1 MLERMFDQE
10 GAERWRRG
18 LNEAQLEA
26 VLHDGRPLLV
36 VAGAGTGKTRTLVAR
51 LARLLEQ
58 GAAPERTL
66 LLTFSRRAS
75 KEMLGRA
82 QRLANGPEGARVWGG
97 TFHAMAN
104 RLLRRYGGAL
114 GLPPS
119 FTIMDSSDS
128 ADLMDLVRS
137 ELGLGATRR
146 RFPRKQTLQQ
156 IYSATVNSQTK
167 LTEVVE
173 KRFPWCRE
181 EISEVR
187 SVFEAYSDRKRARI
201 VLDYDD
207 LLLFWRALT
216 RHPGASR
223 QLHGLFDHILVDEY
237 QDTNELQAAIVAG
250 MRGAG
255 TGVMAVGDDAQAI
268 YSFRAAS
275 AANMLSFCD
284 LFPGARVVLLEQNY
298 RSTQPILDVSN
309 EVIAQ
314 AKDGYSKRLWS
325 ERPGT
330 KAAQLLQCEDES
342 AQSDE
347 VCSRVL
353 EARERGVLLREQ
365 AVLFRTGHHSAGLE
379 LELSR
384 RNIPFVKYGGLK
396 FLEAA
401 HVKDVLGLLRFIE
414 NPDDELSW
422 FRSLQL
428 IEGVGPHTAR
438 SVMEELGVGDGGA
451 VRRAAEGLSR
461 PPQADS
467 EEWARF
473 SSMISDL
480 CGSDGAPA
488 PQLDRIMSFYSDA
501 LERIYPNA
509 AVRVRDIEA
518 LAHMSVAYS
527 SRADFLAEI
536 TLDPPASTEDLA
548 GPPLLDDDY
557 LILSTIHSAK
567 GCEWDEVHVLD
578 VCDGMIPSDMA
589 LSEDEGLEEERRVF
603 YVALTR
609 ARNGLYLHRPIRYYH
624 RRMGLDDG
632 HGYGQLSRFV
642 TDAVKAR
649 LEVCA
654 EQAPEGGAVSLGL
667 KPDRS
672 EVDDF
677 LASLWS

>member
-82 QRLANGPEGARVWGG
+82 QRLAGGPEGARVWGG

-216 RHPGASR
+216 RHLGASR

>member
-1 MLERMFDQE
+1 MLEHMFDQE
-10 GAERWRRG
+10 AERWRRG
-18 LNEAQLEA
+18 LNQAQLEA
-26 VLHDGRPLLV
+26 VLHDGLPLLV

-51 LARLLEQ
+51 LARQLEQ

-66 LLTFSRRAS
+66 LLTFSRRAA

-82 QRLANGPEGARVWGG
+82 QRLAGGPEAARVWGG
-97 TFHAMAN
+97 TFHAVAN

-119 FTIMDSSDS
+119 FTIMDSSDA

-181 EISEVR
+181 EISDVR

-207 LLLFWRALT
+207 LLLYWRALT

-223 QLHGLFDHILVDEY
+223 RLHSLFDHILVDEY
-237 QDTNELQAAIVAG
+237 QDTNELQASIVAG
-250 MRGAG
+250 MRGDE

-275 AANMLSFCD
+275 STNMLSFCD

-314 AKDGYSKRLWS
+314 AKGGYAKRLWS

-330 KAAQLLQCEDES
+330 KAAQLVQCEDES

-428 IEGVGPHTAR
+428 IEGVGPRTAR
-438 SVMEELGVGDGGA
+438 SVMTELGVGDGGA

-461 PPQADS
+461 PSQADA

-480 CGSDGAPA
+480 LESDGAPA
-488 PQLDRIMSFYSDA
+488 PQLDRIMSFYSDV
-501 LERIYPNA
+501 LERNHANA
-509 AVRVRDIEA
+509 AVRVRDVEA
-518 LAHMSVAYS
+518 LAHMASAYS

-548 GPPLLDDDY
+548 GPPFLDDDY

-567 GCEWDEVHVLD
+567 GCEWDEVHVID

-589 LSEDEGLEEERRVF
+589 LSDDEGLEEERRVF

-642 TDAVKAR
+642 TDSVKNR
-649 LEVCA
+649 LEVCV
-654 EQAPEGGAVSLGL
+654 EEVSNGEAVGSTL

-677 LASLWS
+677 LASLWH

>member
-1 MLERMFDQE
+1 MFERE
-10 GAERWRRG
+10 SERWRDG

-26 VLHDGRPLLV
+26 VLHDGPPLLV

-82 QRLANGPEGARVWGG
+82 QRLAGGPEAARVWGG

-104 RLLRRYGGAL
+104 RLLRRYGQAL

-119 FTIMDSSDS
+119 FTIMDSSDA

-156 IYSATVNSQTK
+156 IYSAVVNSQTN

-181 EISEVR
+181 EISDVR

-207 LLLFWRALT
+207 LLLYWRALT

-223 QLHGLFDHILVDEY
+223 QLHSLFDHILVDEY
-237 QDTNELQAAIVAG
+237 QDTNELQASIVAG
-250 MRGAG
+250 MRGAE

-268 YSFRAAS
+268 YSFRAGGS
-275 AANMLSFCD
+275 ANMLSFCD
-284 LFPGARVVLLEQNY
+284 LFPGARVLLLEQNY
-298 RSTQPILDVSN
+298 RSTQPVLDVSN
-309 EVIAQ
+309 EVIAE
-314 AKDGYSKRLWS
+314 AKGSYSKRLWS

-330 KAAQLLQCEDES
+330 KAAQLVQCQDES

-379 LELSR
+379 VELSR
-384 RNIPFVKYGGLK
+384 RNVPFVKYGGLK

-401 HVKDVLGLLRFIE
+401 HIKDVLGLLRFIE

-428 IEGVGPHTAR
+428 IEGVGPRTAR
-438 SVMEELGVGDGGA
+438 SVMTELGVGEGGA

-461 PPQADS
+461 PAQADS
-467 EEWARF
+467 EEWAQF
-473 SSMISDL
+473 SSMIEDL
-480 CGSDGAPA
+480 GESDGAPA
-488 PQLDRIMSFYSDA
+488 PQLDRIMSFYSDV
-501 LERIYPNA
+501 LERNYANA

-518 LAHMSVAYS
+518 LAHMSGAYS

-567 GCEWDEVHVLD
+567 GCEWDEVHVID

-589 LSEDEGLEEERRVF
+589 LTDDEGLEEERRVF

-642 TDAVKAR
+642 TDAVKER
-649 LEVCA
+649 LEVCT
-654 EQAPEGGAVSLGL
+654 EQAPEGEAIGLGF
-667 KPDRS
+667 KTDRS
-672 EVDDF
+672 EVDEF
-677 LASLWS
+677 LASLWN

>member
-1 MLERMFDQE
+1 MLERMFDQD

-26 VLHDGRPLLV
+26 VLHDGPPLLV

-82 QRLANGPEGARVWGG
+82 QRLAGGPEAARVWGG

-223 QLHGLFDHILVDEY
+223 QLHGLFDHVLVDEY
-237 QDTNELQAAIVAG
+237 QDTNELEAAIVAG

-275 AANMLSFCD
+275 TANMLSFCD

-330 KAAQLLQCEDES
+330 KLAQLVQCEDES

-428 IEGVGPHTAR
+428 IEGVGPRTAR

-501 LERIYPNA
+501 LERIYANA

-518 LAHMSVAYS
+518 LAHMAGAYS
-527 SRADFLAEI
+527 CRADFLAEI

-589 LSEDEGLEEERRVF
+589 LSDDEGLEEERRVF

-654 EQAPEGGAVSLGL
+654 EQAPGGGAVSLGL